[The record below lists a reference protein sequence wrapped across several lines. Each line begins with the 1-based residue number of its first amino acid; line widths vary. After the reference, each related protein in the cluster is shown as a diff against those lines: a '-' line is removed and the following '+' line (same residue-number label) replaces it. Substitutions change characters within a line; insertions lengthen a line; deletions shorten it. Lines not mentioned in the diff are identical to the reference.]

1 MNKVEYSPKHQDLS
15 PSVSNPFPV
24 RRSAEE
30 AEEAIEQFF
39 YDLPHYFFDI
49 PHTIERIGN
58 KAIISTEIPISELN
72 EIVKKCLI
80 ANSLMCGHR
89 VI

>member
-30 AEEAIEQFF
+30 VEEAIDQFF
-39 YDLPHYFFDI
+39 YDLPHYFSDI

-58 KAIISTEIPISELN
+58 KAIISTEITISELN
-72 EIVKKCLI
+72 EIVKNCLI
-80 ANSLMCGHR
+80 ANSLMCDHR